1 MSESALPIEQLP
13 AAADP
18 PARSRLA
25 LLKRLT
31 DVVCL
36 PASRINTFER
46 AMTADLLVEMLP
58 ETDREARARIA
69 RRLAVLNDLPSTL
82 TRLLLRDDIEIAKHL
97 LIDCANLSDAD
108 LVDCIT
114 SGTPEHLR
122 LAAMRKGLSEL
133 VVEAIIAAGDI
144 AATEVLL
151 RNDLAKISAPAV
163 EVILGCTREYP
174 RLIPLLL
181 RRPELR
187 PSHAFVMF
195 WWAGPD
201 DRRVVLQRFAVTREV
216 LQEAV
221 SDVFPI
227 AAAEHWQDPVSR
239 KGLQFIER
247 RQRNRAALERSAF
260 NSLDEA
266 VAAAA
271 AGITRESAEELSYLC
286 GLKPTTGAKIFTD
299 PGGEAIAIL
308 CKAAGL
314 PRAAVRAL
322 WRGLRRPEAD
332 DSGVVHPGLERAF
345 IVFDMMAVDR
355 AQTVLRY
362 WNWSLTS
369 ALTPAL
375 MRAIRE
381 GDQDAVDEYSTP
393 QRTAMLALAADFGR

>member
-1 MSESALPIEQLP
+1 MSESALSIDLTPED
-13 AAADP
+13 AASAG
-18 PARSRLA
+18 RSRTA

-46 AMTADLLVEMLP
+46 AMTADLLVEMLTEAGP
-58 ETDREARARIA
+58 EARARIA
-69 RRLAVLNDLPSTL
+69 RRLATLNELPSTL
-82 TRLLLRDDIEIAKHL
+82 TRLLLRDDVETARHL
-97 LIDCANLSDAD
+97 LVDCANLSDAD
-108 LVDCIT
+108 LVDCIG

-122 LAAMRKGLSEL
+122 MAASRRGVSEL
-133 VVEAIIAAGDI
+133 VVEAIIATGDL
-144 AATEVLL
+144 AATEAIL
-151 RNDLAKISAPAV
+151 RNDMAKISAPAV
-163 EVILGCTREYP
+163 EVILGFTREHP
-174 RLIPLLL
+174 RLTSLLL
-181 RRPELR
+181 RRSELR

-195 WWAGPD
+195 WWAGTEE
-201 DRRVVLQRFAVTREV
+201 RRTILQRFAVTREV

-221 SDVFPI
+221 SDVFPL
-227 AAAEHWQDPVSR
+227 AAAENWQDPLSR

-247 RQRNRAALERSAF
+247 RQRNRAALDRCPF

-271 AGITRESAEELSYLC
+271 EGITRETAEELSYLS

-299 PGGEAIAIL
+299 PGGEAIAVL
-308 CKAAGL
+308 CKATGL
-314 PRAAVRAL
+314 PRQAVRAL

-332 DSGVVHPGLERAF
+332 ETGTINAGLERAL

-375 MRAIRE
+375 LRAIRA
-381 GDQDAVDEYSTP
+381 GDQDAVDEYSAP
-393 QRTAMLALAADFGR
+393 QRTAMLALSPDFGR